1 MSINV
6 FFSVF
11 NRLKKGIL
19 RSILSFLEIF
29 LSLKVYLSDL
39 IVLHWSG
46 SQIPIKTNI
55 SKPAMVPCP
64 QISTSIDGENQR
76 IKKLP
81 SSIFIKVTSEIFI
94 FFAIFCNKTSLLNSL
109 LSNKQTAA
117 GFPKELS
124 LLKTDKKKHFYSSYI
139 FNSLYNASLSTGI

>member
-46 SQIPIKTNI
+46 SQIPIRLISQNLQWYHAHKYLLLLMVKTN
-55 SKPAMVPCP
+55 
-64 QISTSIDGENQR
+64 E
-76 IKKLP
+76 
-81 SSIFIKVTSEIFI
+81 
-94 FFAIFCNKTSLLNSL
+94 
-109 LSNKQTAA
+109 
-117 GFPKELS
+117 
-124 LLKTDKKKHFYSSYI
+124 
-139 FNSLYNASLSTGI
+139 